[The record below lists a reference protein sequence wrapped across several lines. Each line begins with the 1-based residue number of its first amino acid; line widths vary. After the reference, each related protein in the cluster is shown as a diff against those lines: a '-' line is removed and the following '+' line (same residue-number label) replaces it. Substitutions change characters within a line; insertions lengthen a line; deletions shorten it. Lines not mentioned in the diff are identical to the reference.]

1 MGYELLKSRLT
12 GCYVTIPT
20 MFRDSDLALDL
31 TATRQAARFLLDNGM
46 DEDHGT
52 LLVGG
57 AAGDFSTMRFSERIR
72 VLEEVVDEV
81 NGAMPIA
88 IGGQS
93 TSTQESVEIAKAAE
107 ALGAQFIQV
116 SCPYYFQHTQSDFL
130 EHIETIASQTNIGL
144 IIYNT
149 FWTSSEVSNWLIDEI
164 AKIPNVVGLKWATGR
179 SDSMEFEEV
188 VAAYADRFSIIDN
201 HLKFCISH
209 ALGARAFE
217 VHTCNYWPEW
227 GVRLI
232 DQLNAGRYK
241 EVQLNLIKTTLPFYQ
256 LWREIEENYTSGDGY
271 LDKLCMELV
280 GLKSSRSRPPTRDIR
295 SEYRERAR
303 QMLIECNV
311 PRVLSRP
318 N

>member
-1 MGYELLKSRLT
+1 MDCEKLKSRLA

-20 MFRDSDLALDL
+20 MFQDPDLAVDL
-31 TATRQAARFLLDNGM
+31 GATKAAARFLLDNGM
-46 DEDHGT
+46 DEQHGT
-52 LLVGG
+52 FLVGG
-57 AAGDFSTMRFSERIR
+57 AAGDFSTMTFSERIS
-72 VLEEVVDEV
+72 VLEAVLDEA

-88 IGGQS
+88 VGGQS

-107 ALGAQFIQV
+107 SLGAQFIQV
-116 SCPYYFQHTQSDFL
+116 SCPYYFQHTQTDFL
-130 EHIETIASQTNIGL
+130 EHIKTIASQTDLGL

-149 FWTSSEVSNWLIDEI
+149 FWTSSEVSNWLIDEV

-188 VAAYADRFSIIDN
+188 VASYSDRFCIIDN

-209 ALGARAFE
+209 ALGAQAFE

-232 DQLNAGRYK
+232 DQLNAGHYK
-241 EVQLNLIKTTLPFYQ
+241 EVQLDLIRTTLPFYQ
-256 LWREIEENYTSGDGY
+256 LWRDIEENYTSGDGH

-280 GLKSSRSRPPTRDIR
+280 GLPSSRSRPPTQDVRN
-295 SEYRERAR
+295 SYRERAR
-303 QMLIECNV
+303 QMLIECGV
-311 PRVLSRP
+311 PRVSRRP

>member
-1 MGYELLKSRLT
+1 MDNELLKSRLA

-20 MFRDSDLALDL
+20 MFRDPDLATDL
-31 TATRQAARFLLDNGM
+31 GATRQAARFLLDNGM

-52 LLVGG
+52 LLVAG
-57 AAGDFSTMRFSERIR
+57 AAGDFSTISFSERLS
-72 VLEEVVDEV
+72 VLEGVVEEVA
-81 NGAMPIA
+81 GAMPIV

-93 TSTQESVEIAKAAE
+93 TSTQESVELAKAAE
-107 ALGAQFIQV
+107 SIGAEFIQV
-116 SCPYYFQHTQSDFL
+116 SCPYYFQHTQADFL
-130 EHIETIASQTNIGL
+130 EHIKAIASQTEIGL

-149 FWTSSEVSNWLIDEI
+149 FWTSSGMSNWLIDEV

-179 SDSMEFEEV
+179 SDNMEFEEV
-188 VAAYADRFSIIDN
+188 VANYADRFCIIDN

-241 EVQLNLIKTTLPFYQ
+241 DVQLDLVRTTLPFYQ

-280 GLKSSRSRPPTRDIR
+280 GLTSSRSRPPTRDIR
-295 SEYRERAR
+295 NLYRERAR
-303 QMLIECNV
+303 QMLIECGV
-311 PRVLSRP
+311 PRVLNNP
-318 N
+318 G